1 MMTKAEKSH
10 FLELVET
17 DKFRAVIQEL
27 TDFLPEGHPD
37 RNRILQLGKRER
49 ELSDRMEMG
58 TLSKE
63 DIGRVQSRIKGGL
76 RDSVHEIERR
86 PEASTETDVKEE
98 KEVFKLDLSPE
109 PEKIEKEIT
118 KGFFGEVAYT
128 GSPTQKEQNITLHK
142 SYGSA
147 YHICREAIR
156 KAGMQ
161 MEKGDRDGGRL
172 EASIPGT
179 GTGSF
184 GEKILIW
191 VMPVDGGTTKI
202 HVVVDSQL
210 PTQVFDFGR
219 NKLKLGILCSY
230 IR

>member
-1 MMTKAEKSH
+1 MTKDEKSH
-10 FLELVET
+10 FLSLIEA
-17 DKFRAVIQEL
+17 DDYRAVIDEL
-27 TDFLPEGHPD
+27 TAFLPEGHPD
-37 RNRILQLGKRER
+37 RKRIVQLGKRER
-49 ELSDRMEMG
+49 ELSDRIEMG

-63 DIGRVQSRIKGGL
+63 DIGRVQNRIKGGL

-86 PEASTETDVKEE
+86 PAIVEEEAPKEE

-109 PEKIEKEIT
+109 PEKKEEEIT
-118 KGFFGEVAYT
+118 KGFFGEVEYT
-128 GSPTQKEQNITLHK
+128 GSPSMKDQTIILHK
-142 SYGSA
+142 SYGAA
-147 YHICREAIR
+147 YHTCREAIR
-156 KAGMQ
+156 QAGMQ
-161 MEKGDRDGGRL
+161 MESGDRDGGRL
-172 EASIPGT
+172 KASIPGT

-191 VMPVDGGTTKI
+191 VTPMEGGKTKVY
-202 HVVVDSQL
+202 VVVDSQL

>member
-1 MMTKAEKSH
+1 MTKAEKKH
-10 FLELVET
+10 FLALIEA
-17 DKFRAVIQEL
+17 DDFRSAITEL
-27 TDFLPEGHPD
+27 TDFLPVGHPD
-37 RNRILQLGKRER
+37 RNRIIQLGKRER
-49 ELSDRMEMG
+49 ELNDRMEMG

-63 DIGRVQSRIKGGL
+63 DIGRVQNRIKGGL
-76 RDSVHEIERR
+76 RDSVHEIGRR
-86 PEASTETDVKEE
+86 PATEEEAVPKEK

-109 PEKIEKEIT
+109 PEKKEEEIT
-118 KGFFGEVAYT
+118 KGFFGEVDYT
-128 GSPTQKEQNITLHK
+128 GSPSKKDQTIILLK
-142 SYGSA
+142 SYGAA
-147 YHICREAIR
+147 YHTCREAIR
-156 KAGMQ
+156 QAGMQ
-161 MEKGDRDGGRL
+161 MESGDRDGGRL

-191 VMPVDGGTTKI
+191 VTPMEGGKTKVY
-202 HVVVDSQL
+202 VVVDSQL